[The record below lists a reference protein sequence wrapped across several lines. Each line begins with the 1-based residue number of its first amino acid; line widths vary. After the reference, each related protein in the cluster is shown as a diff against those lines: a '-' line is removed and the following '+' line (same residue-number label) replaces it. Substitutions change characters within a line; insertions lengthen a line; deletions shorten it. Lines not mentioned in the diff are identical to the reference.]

1 MKKRK
6 ILFCGLLV
14 CGLSVFGEPIKSM
27 LGADGSNMQD
37 DWTPTAEDYIQDGL
51 IYLWDSGTQIIDN
64 NYFVLTID
72 NRPNGGEID
81 QTEWT
86 AEVCLQ
92 PVEFDTPSQ
101 VRFFFNNAPFP
112 FLITSGSGTINGG
125 YPPNG
130 MYNGTQTYNGKGP
143 YKYGRFVDVRD
154 TTKLY
159 STSTTSLGKGGIKGC
174 IYKDGEVWNNYD
186 GLSSTST
193 IPIGDANYHLCSL
206 YSNYP
211 QFLQYMNSVRVY
223 CRALSKKEILHNN
236 LIDKMRF
243 GL

>member
-1 MKKRK
+1 MMKKMFS
-6 ILFCGLLV
+6 IVSALLLGLV
-14 CGLSVFGEPIKSM
+14 AVAEPVKSM
-27 LGADGSNMQD
+27 LGSELTEVSEV
-37 DWTPTAEDYIQDGL
+37 WEPTAADYIQDGL

-86 AEVCLQ
+86 AEVCMQ

-130 MYNGTQTYNGKGP
+130 MYNGSQTYNGKGP
-143 YKYGRFVDVRD
+143 YKYSRFIDVRD

-159 STSTTSLGKGGIKGC
+159 STSTTSLGKGGVKGC
-174 IYKDGEVWNNYD
+174 VYKDGEVWNNYD
-186 GLSSTST
+186 GLSTAST
-193 IPIGDANYHLCSL
+193 IPIGNANYHLCSL

-211 QFLQYMNSVRVY
+211 
-223 CRALSKKEILHNN
+223 
-236 LIDKMRF
+236 
-243 GL
+243 

>member
-1 MKKRK
+1 MKKVLT
-6 ILFCGLLV
+6 IFIFTISICLAANPV
-14 CGLSVFGEPIKSM
+14 KSM
-27 LGADGSNMQD
+27 LGSE
-37 DWTPTAEDYIQDGL
+37 WTKVSEEWEPTATDYIQDGL

-86 AEVCLQ
+86 AEVCMQ
-92 PVEFDTPSQ
+92 PVEFDAPSQ

-130 MYNGTQTYNGKGP
+130 MYNGSQTYNGKGP
-143 YKYGRFVDVRD
+143 YKYGRFIDVRD

-159 STSTTSLGKGGIKGC
+159 STSTTSLGKGGVKGC
-174 IYKDGEVWNNYD
+174 VYKDGEVWNNYD
-186 GLSSTST
+186 GLSSASIT
-193 IPIGDANYHLCSL
+193 PIGNANYHLCSL

-223 CRALSKKEILHNN
+223 CRALSKEEILHNN